1 MLVRKVVAVGFTHW
15 LVSRVVERERERE
28 TERENSF
35 WEIVEQDGVFVLC
48 FVAAA
53 AAVVY
58 LQSAGKINKSKP
70 EIEERER
77 GAIEEEEM
85 GG

>member
-1 MLVRKVVAVGFTHW
+1 
-15 LVSRVVERERERE
+15 
-28 TERENSF
+28 
-35 WEIVEQDGVFVLC
+35 LC
-48 FVAAA
+48 FVAAAAAAAA

-70 EIEERER
+70 EIEEGRER

-85 GG
+85 GGCVMFIP